1 MVDPFDEIAFLCVE
15 CERLGAAWA
24 GEYLRRRIMH
34 ALHDSDSEELF
45 VFYRCHRATLRAR
58 LAVAHLLEPNPR
70 DAGKMGAAGAHAICR
85 LAAAD
90 AVRLERMLRRPEDR
104 SVSHRHAG
112 AERPRPRAA
121 LPQLYRSWSA
131 RPRRQVERPGPSW

>member
-34 ALHDSDSEELF
+34 ALHDGDSEELF
-45 VFYRCHRATLRAR
+45 IFYRCHRATLRAR
-58 LAVAHLLEPNPR
+58 LAVAHLLEPDPR
-70 DAGKMGAAGAHAICR
+70 TPGKWLPLALVYLR

-90 AVRLERMLRRPEDR
+90 AVRLERSLRRRGDR
-104 SVSHRHAG
+104 
-112 AERPRPRAA
+112 
-121 LPQLYRSWSA
+121 
-131 RPRRQVERPGPSW
+131 

>member
-1 MVDPFDEIAFLCVE
+1 MRGLRMVDPFDEIAFLCVE

-24 GEYLRRRIMH
+24 GEYLRRRIRH

-70 DAGKMGAAGAHAICR
+70 DAGKMGAAGAH
-85 LAAAD
+85 
-90 AVRLERMLRRPEDR
+90 
-104 SVSHRHAG
+104 VSEACG
-112 AERPRPRAA
+112 CGC
-121 LPQLYRSWSA
+121 SKA
-131 RPRRQVERPGPSW
+131 RKNA